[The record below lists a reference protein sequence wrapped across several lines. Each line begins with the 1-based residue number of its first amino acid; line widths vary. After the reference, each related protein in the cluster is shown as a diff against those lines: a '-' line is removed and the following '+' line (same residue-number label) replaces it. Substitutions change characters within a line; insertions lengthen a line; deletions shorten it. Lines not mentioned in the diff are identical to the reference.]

1 MKSTAPPTRSEP
13 LPSEDGEPSVRPTVS
28 VVPPPMTR
36 TRSWTL
42 AVLGVLAA
50 LAVFG
55 FVLRMI
61 VGSEPG
67 SLPVAHGAAALGAAE
82 EPAVEAAP
90 APTELASQPQPIA
103 TQAPD
108 APRADAK
115 LRKTGRG
122 HINRGVFLLPPA
134 FASADGSYDLIVHFH
149 GNTDFVEEGLHLSGV
164 NAAVLIFNYGIG
176 SNAYEGRFA
185 DPKRFGDLM
194 ANVDAELADRGLVGP
209 KRRRVALTAW
219 SAGYGA
225 IMGILAQPK
234 LADQVDA
241 IILLDGMHANYIG
254 EGPQILPNSIQ
265 PFLDFAARAKTGE
278 KLFVLTHSNVDTVGY
293 VPVAASAQLMLDT
306 VKVERKDVGGTT
318 TVPGYKTLRGIVP
331 RDEEVTLVPKTVAHE
346 GGLWVKSYRGNQP
359 GHHMAHLVQFPSI
372 AMPLLIERW
381 SKP

>member
-1 MKSTAPPTRSEP
+1 MAS
-13 LPSEDGEPSVRPTVS
+13 PSSSSKRPSPSDDGEASVRPTVS
-28 VVPPPMTR
+28 LAPPPLTR
-36 TRSWTL
+36 RRSWSL
-42 AVLGVLAA
+42 AILGAIAVIAA
-50 LAVFG
+50 IV
-55 FVLRMI
+55 VVVRI
-61 VGSEPG
+61 VGASDRS
-67 SLPVAHGAAALGAAE
+67 SLHTAHAAAALGPAE
-82 EPAVEAAP
+82 EPTAHDAAAVPTVVAARPEP
-90 APTELASQPQPIA
+90 AA
-103 TQAPD
+103 TQAPE

-134 FASADGSYDLIVHFH
+134 FASADGSYDLLIHFH
-149 GNTDFVEEGLHLSGV
+149 GNTDFVEEGLDLSGV

-176 SNAYEGRFA
+176 SHAYEGRFA

-194 ANVDAELADRGLVGP
+194 ASVDAELADRGLVGP

-254 EGPQILPNSIQ
+254 EGPQILPNSIE
-265 PFLDFAARAKTGE
+265 PFLLFAERAKSGE

-293 VPVAASAQLMLDT
+293 ATVAASAQLLLDT
-306 VKVERKDVGGTT
+306 VKVERKEVGGST

-346 GGLWVKSYRGNQP
+346 GGLWVKGYRGNQP
-359 GHHMAHLVQFPSI
+359 GHHMAHLVQFPTI

-381 SKP
+381 QKP